1 MNKIITVS
9 ENTQAQFE
17 YIVNGYL
24 QDGYKILSTSC
35 GFLNSENYDFVDY
48 WQAILYKEDLI

>member
-35 GFLNSENYDFVDY
+35 GFLNSENYDFVDC
-48 WQAILYKEDLI
+48 WQAILYKEE

>member
-9 ENTQAQFE
+9 ENAQAQFE
-17 YIVNGYL
+17 YMVNGYL

-35 GFLNSENYDFVDY
+35 GFLNSENYDFIDV
-48 WQAILYKEDLI
+48 WQAILYKED